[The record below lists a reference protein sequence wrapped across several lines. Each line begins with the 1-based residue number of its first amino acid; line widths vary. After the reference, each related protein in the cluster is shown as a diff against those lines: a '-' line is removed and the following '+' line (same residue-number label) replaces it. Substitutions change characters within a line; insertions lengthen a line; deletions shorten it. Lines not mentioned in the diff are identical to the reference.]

1 MRRKNAR
8 THTAHRSYLELNL
21 LHDHVFHSRAEV
33 SRFEDDVLFSSH
45 VEKHI
50 SRVVLVFFFFFERI
64 DYVDRPA
71 PILSLSLFGGTNA
84 RAPKVSP
91 LCLLLLLLLGI
102 SPRVVVR
109 FDSSSLSRAGAL
121 RRENSKARSK
131 VDISKEKNDTFRV
144 FRVY

>member
-1 MRRKNAR
+1 M
-8 THTAHRSYLELNL
+8 
-21 LHDHVFHSRAEV
+21 V
-33 SRFEDDVLFSSH
+33 
-45 VEKHI
+45 
-50 SRVVLVFFFFFERI
+50 FFFFERI

-91 LCLLLLLLLGI
+91 LCLLLLLLGI

-121 RRENSKARSK
+121 RRENSKARS
-131 VDISKEKNDTFRV
+131 VDIFLRRKMIPLEYLGFKKPEKRLERWGGGARTFTSDGAA
-144 FRVY
+144 

>member
-1 MRRKNAR
+1 M
-8 THTAHRSYLELNL
+8 
-21 LHDHVFHSRAEV
+21 
-33 SRFEDDVLFSSH
+33 
-45 VEKHI
+45 
-50 SRVVLVFFFFFERI
+50 
-64 DYVDRPA
+64 DRPA

>member
-1 MRRKNAR
+1 M
-8 THTAHRSYLELNL
+8 
-21 LHDHVFHSRAEV
+21 V
-33 SRFEDDVLFSSH
+33 
-45 VEKHI
+45 
-50 SRVVLVFFFFFERI
+50 FFFFERI

-102 SPRVVVR
+102 SPRVVVVR

>member
-1 MRRKNAR
+1 
-8 THTAHRSYLELNL
+8 
-21 LHDHVFHSRAEV
+21 
-33 SRFEDDVLFSSH
+33 
-45 VEKHI
+45 
-50 SRVVLVFFFFFERI
+50 FFFERI

-102 SPRVVVR
+102 SPRVVVVR
-109 FDSSSLSRAGAL
+109 FDSSSLSRAGGAL

-131 VDISKEKNDTFRV
+131 VDIFLRRKMIPLEYLGFIRV
-144 FRVY
+144 

>member
-1 MRRKNAR
+1 M
-8 THTAHRSYLELNL
+8 
-21 LHDHVFHSRAEV
+21 V
-33 SRFEDDVLFSSH
+33 
-45 VEKHI
+45 
-50 SRVVLVFFFFFERI
+50 FFFFERI

-121 RRENSKARSK
+121 RRENSKARS
-131 VDISKEKNDTFRV
+131 VDISKEKNDTFRL
-144 FRVY
+144 FRV

>member
-1 MRRKNAR
+1 M
-8 THTAHRSYLELNL
+8 
-21 LHDHVFHSRAEV
+21 
-33 SRFEDDVLFSSH
+33 
-45 VEKHI
+45 
-50 SRVVLVFFFFFERI
+50 
-64 DYVDRPA
+64 DRPA

-102 SPRVVVR
+102 SPRVVVVR